1 MRFHRIRSREA
12 LIEAAF
18 HRLGSPVIHIEIA
31 TEQIQDCLDDAFDF
45 FMRYHSD
52 GSLNSYLIHR
62 ITNDDMQCK
71 FFDLSPETTV
81 DDRGDNI
88 NIISVVR
95 VFPMNEARLTA
106 NSMWDLRYQ
115 LFLNS
120 NFDFINTN
128 MSNYVIT
135 MNHVRL
141 IEQTLIGEVPIRY
154 NRYMK
159 RLYTDWNWSEVHEG
173 DTLVAEIYQ
182 EIDPFKYPDIW
193 DDRWLREY
201 FYALMKR
208 QWGANLKK
216 YTGTQ
221 LLGGVHVDGQKI
233 YDEAVAEIER
243 LEGKLMTDHSAPMQ
257 FFIN

>member
-1 MRFHRIRSREA
+1 M
-12 LIEAAF
+12 
-18 HRLGSPVIHIEIA
+18 
-31 TEQIQDCLDDAFDF
+31 
-45 FMRYHSD
+45 
-52 GSLNSYLIHR
+52 
-62 ITNDDMQCK
+62 
-71 FFDLSPETTV
+71 
-81 DDRGDNI
+81 
-88 NIISVVR
+88 
-95 VFPMNEARLTA
+95 
-106 NSMWDLRYQ
+106 
-115 LFLNS
+115 
-120 NFDFINTN
+120 
-128 MSNYVIT
+128 
-135 MNHVRL
+135 
-141 IEQTLIGEVPIRY
+141 IGEVPIRY